1 MGILGHTN
9 APDALNGAAI
19 GFAWKYTKEME
30 DAESGDSLHQGKDSI
45 ILRDGMLYQYRMID
59 AIGKS
64 GNDITTK
71 GSRRALSR
79 TERLMWCR
87 PFQSIS
93 RMSLSFCTEN
103 FKVNARDVILV
114 IQAY

>member
-45 ILRDGMLYQYRMID
+45 ILRYGMLYQYRMID

-71 GSRRALSR
+71 GSWREPYRAVDVVPTFSVHLS
-79 TERLMWCR
+79 
-87 PFQSIS
+87 
-93 RMSLSFCTEN
+93 N
-103 FKVNARDVILV
+103 VI
-114 IQAY
+114 II